1 MSLEIGIMPRC
12 LLCGIEATKFF
23 LVDVQS
29 SGPLGGSWLWR
40 GCCRTLPCPPGLSA
54 FCSSITFGK
63 TMESLGLERTF
74 QARLLE
80 NTPSNLGMLRSLKA
94 LVAWGEV
101 SPDLL
106 GRVLEKRGERDGAD
120 GLDDGFLRLL
130 GKSSFDD
137 LAKAVVA
144 GETSLHELLRAGL
157 KVPFRF
163 HPPRGGFK
171 RSLRRAATD
180 GGELGYRGADINSL
194 AKRMI

>member
-1 MSLEIGIMPRC
+1 MESPSKNPILAVRLRGTASDNP
-12 LLCGIEATKFF
+12 
-23 LVDVQS
+23 DVQ
-29 SGPLGGSWLWR
+29 R
-40 GCCRTLPCPPGLSA
+40 
-54 FCSSITFGK
+54 
-63 TMESLGLERTF
+63 TMESLKLERTF

-80 NTPSNLGMLRSLKA
+80 NTPSNLGMLRSAKV

-144 GETSLHELLRAGL
+144 GGKRLYEKLPGGL
-157 KVPFRF
+157 EGAFRVPP
-163 HPPRGGFK
+163 PPRGVNK
-171 RSLRRAATD
+171 RLRPA
-180 GGELGYRGADINSL
+180 
-194 AKRMI
+194 